1 MRKLIA
7 YFLLAYLS
15 LSLISCSTI
24 NIFGKTTQLDPI
36 SEEIND
42 PNYEHIIKPDDK
54 LSLSIWN
61 HNDVSIGST
70 FSIYNSNES
79 FGKWLLVHQD
89 SLIALPEVGLVKVGG
104 LTCNEATELLIS
116 LYSQK
121 LKDPIIAV
129 KIMNKKVTV
138 LGEVN
143 QPGVYILEKEQT
155 RVAEVLGEAQGLTFY
170 ANKSNIQL
178 IRNNKSYSLDFTSKN
193 ALDYNILLHSGDVIN
208 ILSKNEK
215 RLDKKAPTIIPF
227 ASLVSSIAILYSVLR
242 N

>member
-1 MRKLIA
+1 M
-7 YFLLAYLS
+7 
-15 LSLISCSTI
+15 
-24 NIFGKTTQLDPI
+24 NIFGKATKLDAL

-42 PNYEHIIKPDDK
+42 NNYQHIIQPDDK

-70 FSIYNSNES
+70 FSIYNANES

-89 SLIALPEVGLVKVGG
+89 SLITLPQLGLVKVGG
-104 LTCNEATELLIS
+104 LTCNEATDLLVK
-116 LYSQK
+116 LYSKK
-121 LKDPIIAV
+121 LKNPIIAV

-155 RVAEVLGEAQGLTFY
+155 RVAEILGEAQGLTYY
-170 ANKSNIQL
+170 ANKSRIQL
-178 IRNNKSYSLDFTSKN
+178 IRNNKAYLLDFTAKN
-193 ALDYNILLHSGDVIN
+193 ALEYNVLLHSGDVIN